1 MRTRY
6 ERRTERLASRK
17 VFLSRVAASALLGA
31 GLMLLAL
38 AVGMLGYHALNRVEP
53 PMTWL
58 AAFHQAA
65 MLLGEMGPVE
75 SLKGDGV
82 VFFDGV
88 YALLCGVMLIA
99 AIGVT
104 FAPVVHRLL
113 HRFHLAD
120 RDE

>member
-1 MRTRY
+1 MRNRY

-31 GLMLLAL
+31 GLMFAL

-65 MLLGEMGPVE
+65 MLLGGMGPVE
-75 SLKGDGV
+75 SLTGDGV

-88 YALLCGVMLIA
+88 YALFCGVMLIA

>member
-1 MRTRY
+1 VRARY

-17 VFLSRVAASALLGA
+17 VFVSRVVASAFLGA
-31 GLMLLAL
+31 GLMVFAL
-38 AVGMLGYHALNRVEP
+38 AIGMLGYHELNRAEP

-65 MLLGEMGPVE
+65 MLLGGMGPVE
-75 SLKGDGV
+75 SLTGDGV

-88 YALLCGVMLIA
+88 YALFCGVILIA